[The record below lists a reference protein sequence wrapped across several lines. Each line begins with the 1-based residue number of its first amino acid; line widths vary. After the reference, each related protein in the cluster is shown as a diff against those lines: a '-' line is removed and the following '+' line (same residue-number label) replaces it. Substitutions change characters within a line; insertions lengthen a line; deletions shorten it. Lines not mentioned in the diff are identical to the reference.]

1 MDSAIKPETPALSDS
16 SKNQKKSKVPKLARY
31 EAVASRLLA
40 EYDPHRV
47 FVDISKVPVGSSTPG
62 VVDLFAGAGGIS
74 LGFSQ
79 AGYEVL
85 CAVELV
91 EVAAET
97 HKYNFPESKVFCG
110 DIGDFEPLEHLNG
123 EKVDVVIGGPPCQGF
138 SVAGKRDPNDPRNRL
153 FEQFVRVVSETQ
165 PDYFVMENVPGI
177 LTMSNG
183 KVKDAILE
191 AFDEAGYPNVS
202 IAILEAANYG
212 VAQIRSRAIF
222 IGNRHGLPNP
232 FPAPLVSPENFTPIE
247 SAIGDLPA
255 WERVPEFNHE
265 WTQHSKKFTER
276 IALVNAGESLYETF
290 ADAYKRQYRGV
301 PSMTVKE
308 NHGGTHIHP
317 DLDRCISARE
327 MARLQSFPDS
337 FFFTGGMKKAMWQI
351 GNAVPPTLAE
361 SIALAL
367 KPFLESL
374 KTGDAPVFSRVI
386 QPNEA
391 VQPVTTL
398 F

>member
-1 MDSAIKPETPALSDS
+1 MLIELQRNESSQLNSEKTKTPR
-16 SKNQKKSKVPKLARY
+16 LARY
-31 EAVASRLLA
+31 EGVAQRLL
-40 EYDPHRV
+40 EKYDASRV
-47 FVDISKVPVGSSTPG
+47 FVDITNPQKKVSSFG
-62 VVDLFAGAGGIS
+62 VLDLFAGAGGIS
-74 LGFSQ
+74 LGFEK
-79 AGYEVL
+79 ADFNVL
-85 CAVELV
+85 CAVEIV
-91 EVAAET
+91 DVAAET
-97 HKYNFPESKVFCG
+97 HRRNFPNSEVYCG
-110 DIGDFEPLEHLNG
+110 DIGEFKPNEFVSSAE
-123 EKVDVVIGGPPCQGF
+123 VDIVIGGPPCQGF

-153 FEQFVRVVSETQ
+153 FEQFVRVVGETQ

-177 LTMSNG
+177 LTMSQG

-191 AFDEAGYPNVS
+191 AFAEVGYPDVS
-202 IAILEAANYG
+202 VAVLEAANYG
-212 VAQIRSRAIF
+212 VPQIRSRAIF

-232 FPAPLVSPENFTPIE
+232 FPAPILSQDKYVAIE

-255 WERVPEFNHE
+255 WERVPELNHE
-265 WTQHSKKFTER
+265 WTNHSKKFTER
-276 IALVNAGESLYETF
+276 ISKVKPGGSLYETF

-317 DLDRCISARE
+317 DFDRCISARE

-351 GNAVPPTLAE
+351 GNAVPPKLAE

-367 KPFLESL
+367 RPFLESV
-374 KTGDAPVFSRVI
+374 KTGKPAEYKRVI
-386 QPNEA
+386 LDGENTSP
-391 VQPVTTL
+391 PVTL

>member
-1 MDSAIKPETPALSDS
+1 MPTPSDS
-16 SKNQKKSKVPKLARY
+16 TSSSGKQKKPKLARY
-31 EAVASRLLA
+31 EAVAARLLA
-40 EYDPHRV
+40 DYDANRV
-47 FVDISKVPVGSSTPG
+47 FVDISGSAAGGSSPG
-62 VVDLFAGAGGIS
+62 VLDLFAGAGGIS
-74 LGFSQ
+74 LGFSN
-79 AGYEVL
+79 AGYRVL

-91 EVAAET
+91 DVAAET
-97 HKYNFPESKVFCG
+97 HRHNFPDSKVFCG
-110 DIGDFEPLEHLNG
+110 DIGDFEPLEHLAA
-123 EKVDVVIGGPPCQGF
+123 ERVDVVIGGPPCQGF

-153 FEQFVRVVSETQ
+153 FEQFVRVVRETQ

-191 AFDEAGYPNVS
+191 AFEEAGYPNVS
-202 IAILEAANYG
+202 IAILEAAHYG

-232 FPAPLVSPENFTPIE
+232 FPAPLVTAEKFTPIE
-247 SAIGDLPA
+247 LAIGDLPA
-255 WERVPEFNHE
+255 WERNPEINHE

-276 IALVNAGESLYETF
+276 IALVKAGESLYETF

-351 GNAVPPTLAE
+351 GNAVPPKLAE

-367 KPFLESL
+367 RPFLESL
-374 KTGDAPVFSRVI
+374 ESRQAPRFTRVYL
-386 QPNEA
+386 PNEA
-391 VQPVTTL
+391 VQPPSTL